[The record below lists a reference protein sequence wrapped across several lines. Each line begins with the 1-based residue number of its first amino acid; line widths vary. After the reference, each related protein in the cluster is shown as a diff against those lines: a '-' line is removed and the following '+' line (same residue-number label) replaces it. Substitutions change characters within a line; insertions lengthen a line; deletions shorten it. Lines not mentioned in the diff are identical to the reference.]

1 MGIGRDEVKMNLI
14 CFCVYD
20 SPEQLIF
27 CVSNV
32 LNGTHTIVQVIEDLA
47 FAGFSAL
54 P

>member
-14 CFCVYD
+14 CFCVD

-32 LNGTHTIVQVIEDLA
+32 LNGTHTIESVIEDLA